1 LKYWVLFGLL
11 IASMAGVAMAQ
22 GGFRETWRMKL
33 PAGAPVAIYE
43 FEDMECPGCAEAAP
57 LVRATAAKYNIP
69 LVRKD
74 FTLLSHTWS
83 LDAAISARVL
93 EDTAS
98 AALAESYRKDL
109 FATQSHIA
117 SRDDLRAW
125 TKAWFTNHGR
135 KMPTAAD
142 MTGRARTQVLDDR
155 SFGNRIGIH
164 ETPTFFVVTAKG
176 ATEVE
181 EAKDLDAAVKKAL
194 GR

>member
-1 LKYWVLFGLL
+1 MY
-11 IASMAGVAMAQ
+11 AAGAMAAQ
-22 GGFRETWRMKL
+22 AGFRETWRMKL
-33 PAGAPVAIYE
+33 PPGASVAIYE

-57 LVRATAAKYNIP
+57 VVRATAAKYHVP

-83 LDAAISARVL
+83 LDAAIYARVL
-93 EDTAS
+93 EDSVS
-98 AALAESYRKDL
+98 ATLAESYRKDL
-109 FATQSHIA
+109 FAVQAHIA
-117 SRDDLRAW
+117 SRDDLRGW

-135 KMPTAAD
+135 RMPATAD
-142 MTGRARTQVLDDR
+142 LSGRARTQVLDDR
-155 SFGNRIGIH
+155 SFGDRMGVH

-181 EAKDLDAAVKKAL
+181 EAKDLDSVVKKAL